1 MQTPWEAVKR
11 PVENGGTWASR
22 TKIRDEGT
30 FRTATKKEVAESGRN
45 DLIGCLK
52 ILIFLESSKMTNN
65 IARGEMSESE

>member
-1 MQTPWEAVKR
+1 MQTPREAVKR

-30 FRTATKKEVAESGRN
+30 FRTASKNEDAESGRN

-52 ILIFLESSKMTNN
+52 I
-65 IARGEMSESE
+65 